1 MGALLTKGNEQ
12 NDAVRLGLLR
22 ELLALLVVA
31 LVGTKDGIHP
41 GEGGRERTLQRRAVV
56 VVMVLG
62 T

>member
-1 MGALLTKGNEQ
+1 M
-12 NDAVRLGLLR
+12 RLRLLR

-41 GEGGRERTLQRRAVV
+41 GEGGGERTLQRSAVV
-56 VVMVLG
+56 VVVVLG